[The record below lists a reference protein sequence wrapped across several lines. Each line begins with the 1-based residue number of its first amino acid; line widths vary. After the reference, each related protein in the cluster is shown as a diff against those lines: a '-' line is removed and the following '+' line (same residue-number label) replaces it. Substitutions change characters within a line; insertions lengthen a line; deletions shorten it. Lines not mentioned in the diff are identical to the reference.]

1 MLALTTDDLIEY
13 TAWQR
18 ARWKTFLHEHPEA
31 LGSTRARM
39 ATAGSP
45 PSATW

>member
-18 ARWKTFLHEHPEA
+18 ARWRSFLREHPDA
-31 LGSTRARM
+31 LRLA
-39 ATAGSP
+39 AGPASGVSP